1 MSGVRDAS
9 SSVSRDDGGRVR
21 PPTSLYTRT
30 SLMISPTEIPHVS
43 NRTAPCGWR
52 RISRVAGRRAEVPS
66 ISRDVGIAIA
76 TGRVVIFTSRRDFL
90 AVYIGDIPLTAD
102 AMDASRTGGALR
114 GAHHTRRENA
124 RRDDR
129 CAHFFS
135 RGTRRRFSSH
145 RRSISSDESRIV
157 FGTETDDARAAR
169 GGLGE
174 GNLRRC
180 PRRHPR
186 GARGS
191 RRAPSHFRARRV
203 HPPARLFAPRT
214 HPRDPPT
221 RAFVRPTGR

>member
-1 MSGVRDAS
+1 M
-9 SSVSRDDGGRVR
+9 
-21 PPTSLYTRT
+21 YTRT
-30 SLMISPTEIPHVS
+30 SLMISIAA
-43 NRTAPCGWR
+43 R
-52 RISRVAGRRAEVPS
+52 SRNQQKSRRAQKHRSSWLVK
-66 ISRDVGIAIA
+66 IFARRRTSRGGLIHLARRGYRDRDGARRHPHFEA
-76 TGRVVIFTSRRDFL
+76 RLFGRLHRRYPAHLGRDGRVEDRRCVARSTSREARKRPPRR
-90 AVYIGDIPLTAD
+90 PLRA
-102 AMDASRTGGALR
+102 
-114 GAHHTRRENA
+114 
-124 RRDDR
+124 
-129 CAHFFS
+129 FFF

-157 FGTETDDARAAR
+157 FGTETDEARAR

-174 GNLRRC
+174 GNLRQC

-191 RRAPSHFRARRV
+191 RRALAHFRARRV